1 MRPGLAWAYQESEMR
16 IGLIT
21 ALIAVGAVNMTAG
34 AACAEEAH
42 HQLGPHM
49 HGHGILNIAIENM
62 RLEMQLEVPAMDIL
76 GFEHDATTDAQ
87 KEAVEKAKAELA
99 SPLALFKLPAAA
111 GCTVADPKVE
121 LVAERHHEGEEA
133 GHAADDNHAA
143 GAGHDHDDVR
153 GGHKEFHVTYALNC
167 ARPASLTSIQFDYF
181 KSFAGAQG
189 LTVNVVTARAQN
201 TYEVTRDAPGLA
213 LGGMM

>member
-1 MRPGLAWAYQESEMR
+1 MR
-16 IGLIT
+16 ISLIT

-34 AACAEEAH
+34 AACAEEAQR
-42 HQLGPHM
+42 QLGPHV
-49 HGHGILNIAIENM
+49 HGHGTLNIAIENK

-111 GCTVADPKVE
+111 GCTVADAKVE
-121 LVAERHHEGEEA
+121 LAAERHREGEEA
-133 GHAADDNHAA
+133 GPAADDNHAA
-143 GAGHDHDDVR
+143 GAGHDHDGVL
-153 GGHKEFHVTYALNC
+153 GGHKEFRVTYTLNC
-167 ARPASLTSIQFDYF
+167 ARPTALTSIQFDYF
-181 KSFAGAQG
+181 KSFTGAQS
-189 LTVNVVTARAQN
+189 LTVNVVTAKAQN
-201 TYEVTRDAPGLA
+201 TYEVTRGAPSLA